1 MIASFHFTPV
11 AGYGIT
17 FKAASWGIL
26 GTVTENHT
34 TEKKKER
41 MFHRKDYILTGREKR
56 RTSDCWKK
64 SYKTAPFSNF
74 WKQRL

>member
-17 FKAASWGIL
+17 FKATSWGIL

-41 MFHRKDYILTGREKR
+41 MFDRKD
-56 RTSDCWKK
+56 
-64 SYKTAPFSNF
+64 
-74 WKQRL
+74 